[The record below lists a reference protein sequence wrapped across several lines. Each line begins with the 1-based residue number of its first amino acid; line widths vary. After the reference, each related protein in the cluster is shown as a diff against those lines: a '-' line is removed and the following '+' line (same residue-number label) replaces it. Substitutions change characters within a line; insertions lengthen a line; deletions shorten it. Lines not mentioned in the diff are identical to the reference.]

1 MLDLSKNESIAE
13 TSVRKYQDD
22 SDFAEAFK
30 NLLRPV
36 DTLAKKK
43 HNEPLKYDLIKELD
57 SFLIH
62 LRVDTDLGGSLVFVE
77 AALMIQNV
85 ILIYQK
91 RVDELIDVMMKLIG
105 KFRAYRIN
113 DNIDIDFDTENEVGN
128 KKKKKEK
135 KVKFYSSF
143 EPIKEHTIG
152 TLKKYDCK
160 VINLSKKPPV
170 QKIVLNANI
179 KVDNKYSK
187 ILPYICIGNG
197 DNIGKKYDY
206 MINFPLNRDLAVNEE
221 FDCPTNED
229 PNSATPLN
237 YRKSTDPLPM
247 NLMEVDDDIDEVFP
261 STPDPVIFDQ
271 TVNEEI
277 RATNAVAMLPDL
289 GNVLNVSQVPQNTED
304 IWDPISN
311 SNDNNFA
318 DKPLVKKKGSK
329 KEDSGIWLPTYTVAE
344 LTCQLFKLKSGL
356 YVDNVFRQLI
366 HDALEVQRSEI
377 AKLKKKRM
385 IEEEKERFDY
395 HDKEIEEKL
404 KNGDEP
410 GFIGFESPI
419 HDDND
424 LFGNV
429 DEPENEEPME
439 DANIDNFQSYQKNAI
454 DMQKHEQNQIEMM
467 NEQLKMRQRVQEWHN
482 NLRPIL
488 EEEEK
493 RIEFDVHEYGTRILS
508 CFEFIGEK
516 KLFGELVGGLD
527 KEEVARYFL
536 SLLMMVN
543 TYNLEISN
551 DIAENDISI
560 TLLKKERHHEEL
572 QVNIGNQVNQEQN

>member
-1 MLDLSKNESIAE
+1 MNNISKNESSAE
-13 TSVRKYQDD
+13 ISIRKYQDD
-22 SDFAEAFK
+22 SDFDEAFK
-30 NLLRPV
+30 NLLRPMESII
-36 DTLAKKK
+36 KKK
-43 HNEPLKYDLIKELD
+43 QCEPLQYDLIKDLD
-57 SFLIH
+57 SFLNH
-62 LRVDTDLGGSLVFVE
+62 LKLSTDEGALVFVE

-91 RVDELIDVMMKLIG
+91 RVDQLIDVMMKLIG

-113 DNIDIDFDTENEVGN
+113 ENIEVDYDAENDAGN

-143 EPIKEHTIG
+143 EPIKGQIFG
-152 TLKKYDCK
+152 TLKIFDCK

-170 QKIVLNANI
+170 QRIVLNANI

-197 DNIGKKYDY
+197 ENIGKKYDY
-206 MINFPLNRDLAVNEE
+206 MINFPLNCDLAVNEE
-221 FDCPTNED
+221 FDCPTNAD
-229 PNSATPLN
+229 SKSATPLN
-237 YRKSTDPLPM
+237 YRKSFDPLLM
-247 NLMEVDDDIDEVFP
+247 NLMEVDEIDEIHP

-271 TVNEEI
+271 TVTDEVCVAN
-277 RATNAVAMLPDL
+277 AMLP
-289 GNVLNVSQVPQNTED
+289 NPVNILNVSQIPQNTDD
-304 IWDPISN
+304 IWGSVLN
-311 SNDNNFA
+311 AKDNNYV
-318 DKPLVKKKGSK
+318 DKLVVKKKGSK
-329 KEDSGIWLPTYTVAE
+329 KDDGGMWIPTYTIAE
-344 LTCQLFKLKSGL
+344 LTCQMFKLKSGL
-356 YVDNVFRQLI
+356 YADHVFRQLI
-366 HDALEVQRSEI
+366 HAALEVQRSES
-377 AKLKKKRM
+377 AKIKKKR
-385 IEEEKERFDY
+385 IIAEEKERFDY
-395 HDKEIEEKL
+395 HDKEMDEKL

-410 GFIGFESPI
+410 GFIGFDNPI

-424 LFGNV
+424 LFENF
-429 DEPENEEPME
+429 DQQENEEPIE
-439 DANIDNFQSYQKNAI
+439 DANIENFQSYQRNAI
-454 DMQKHEQNQIEMM
+454 EMQKHEQNQIEMM

-493 RIEFDVHEYGTRILS
+493 RTEFDVHEYGTRILN
-508 CFEFIGEK
+508 CFELIGEK

-551 DIAENDISI
+551 DVSADDILI

>member
-1 MLDLSKNESIAE
+1 MNDISKNESNAE
-13 TSVRKYQDD
+13 ISVRKYQDD
-22 SDFAEAFK
+22 SDFDEAFK
-30 NLLRPV
+30 NLLRPIESII
-36 DTLAKKK
+36 KKK
-43 HNEPLKYDLIKELD
+43 QCEPLQYDLIKDLD
-57 SFLIH
+57 SFLNH
-62 LRVDTDLGGSLVFVE
+62 LRLSTDEGALVFVE

-91 RVDELIDVMMKLIG
+91 RVDQLIDVMMKLIG

-113 DNIDIDFDTENEVGN
+113 ENIEVDYDTENDVGN

-143 EPIKEHTIG
+143 EPIKGQIVG
-152 TLKKYDCK
+152 TLKIFDCK

-170 QKIVLNANI
+170 PKIVLNANI

-197 DNIGKKYDY
+197 ENIGKKYDY

-229 PNSATPLN
+229 PKSATPLN

-247 NLMEVDDDIDEVFP
+247 NLMEVDDIDEILP

-271 TVNEEI
+271 TVTDEVCVN
-277 RATNAVAMLPDL
+277 NAMLP
-289 GNVLNVSQVPQNTED
+289 NPANILNISQVPQNID
-304 IWDPISN
+304 DVWAPVLN
-311 SNDNNFA
+311 AKDNNYV
-318 DKPLVKKKGSK
+318 DKPCVKKKGSK
-329 KEDSGIWLPTYTVAE
+329 KEDGGMWLPTYTVAE
-344 LTCQLFKLKSGL
+344 LTCQMFKLKSGL
-356 YVDNVFRQLI
+356 YADPVFRQLI
-366 HDALEVQRSEI
+366 HDAMEVQRSET
-377 AKLKKKRM
+377 AKIKKKRL
-385 IEEEKERFDY
+385 IAEEKERFDY
-395 HDKEIEEKL
+395 HDEEMEEKL

-410 GFIGFESPI
+410 GFIGFDSPI

-424 LFGNV
+424 LFGDV
-429 DEPENEEPME
+429 DQQENEEPIE
-439 DANIDNFQSYQKNAI
+439 DANIENFQSYQRNAI

-467 NEQLKMRQRVQEWHN
+467 NEQLEMRQRVQEWHN

-493 RIEFDVHEYGTRILS
+493 RTEFDVHEYGTRILS

-516 KLFGELVGGLD
+516 KLFRELVGGLD

-543 TYNLEISN
+543 TYNLDISN
-551 DIAENDISI
+551 NISENDISI

>member
-1 MLDLSKNESIAE
+1 MSDLSKNESNAE
-13 TSVRKYQDD
+13 ISVRKYQDD
-22 SDFAEAFK
+22 SDFDEAFK
-30 NLLRPV
+30 NLLRPIESI
-36 DTLAKKK
+36 TKKK
-43 HNEPLKYDLIKELD
+43 QCEPLQYDLIKELD
-57 SFLIH
+57 SFLHH
-62 LRVDTDLGGSLVFVE
+62 LRLSTDGGSLVFVE

-113 DNIDIDFDTENEVGN
+113 ENIDVDFDAENEVGN

-143 EPIKEHTIG
+143 EPIKEHIFG
-152 TLKKYDCK
+152 TLKIFDCK
-160 VINLSKKPPV
+160 EINLSKKPPV
-170 QKIVLNANI
+170 QRIVLNANI

-187 ILPYICIGNG
+187 ILPYIFIGNG

-229 PNSATPLN
+229 PKSANPLN
-237 YRKSTDPLPM
+237 YRKITDPLPM
-247 NLMEVDDDIDEVFP
+247 NLMEVDEIDEILP

-271 TVNEEI
+271 TVTDEI
-277 RATNAVAMLPDL
+277 CVANAMLPNPE
-289 GNVLNVSQVPQNTED
+289 NVLNVSQIPQVND
-304 IWDPISN
+304 DAWAQVLSAK
-311 SNDNNFA
+311 DNNFV
-318 DKPLVKKKGSK
+318 DKPCVKKKGSK
-329 KEDSGIWLPTYTVAE
+329 KEDGGMWLPTYTVAE
-344 LTCQLFKLKSGL
+344 LTSQMFRLKSGL
-356 YVDNVFRQLI
+356 YADTVFRQLI

-377 AKLKKKRM
+377 VKLKKKRT

-410 GFIGFESPI
+410 GFIGFDSPI

-424 LFGNV
+424 LFEDVNQP
-429 DEPENEEPME
+429 DNEEPIE
-439 DANIDNFQSYQKNAI
+439 DANIENFQSYQRNAI

-493 RIEFDVHEYGTRILS
+493 RTEFDVHEYGTRILS

-516 KLFGELVGGLD
+516 KLFKELVGGLD

-551 DIAENDISI
+551 DIDEDDISI
-560 TLLKKERHHEEL
+560 TLLKNERHHEEL

>member
-1 MLDLSKNESIAE
+1 MNNISKNESSVE
-13 TSVRKYQDD
+13 VSVRKYQDD
-22 SDFAEAFK
+22 SDFDEAFK
-30 NLLRPV
+30 NLLRPIESII
-36 DTLAKKK
+36 KKK
-43 HNEPLKYDLIKELD
+43 QCEPLQYDLIKDLD
-57 SFLIH
+57 SFLNH
-62 LRVDTDLGGSLVFVE
+62 LKLSTDEGALVFVE

-91 RVDELIDVMMKLIG
+91 RVDQLIDVMMKLIG

-113 DNIDIDFDTENEVGN
+113 ENIEVDYDAENDAGN

-143 EPIKEHTIG
+143 EPIKGQIFG
-152 TLKKYDCK
+152 TLKIFDCK

-170 QKIVLNANI
+170 QRIVLNANI

-197 DNIGKKYDY
+197 ENIGKKYDY

-221 FDCPTNED
+221 FDCPTNAD
-229 PNSATPLN
+229 SKSATPLN

-247 NLMEVDDDIDEVFP
+247 NLMEVDEIDEIHP

-271 TVNEEI
+271 TVTDEVCVAN
-277 RATNAVAMLPDL
+277 AMLP
-289 GNVLNVSQVPQNTED
+289 NPVNILNVSQIPQNTD
-304 IWDPISN
+304 DVWTPILN
-311 SNDNNFA
+311 AKDNNYV
-318 DKPLVKKKGSK
+318 DKPCVKKKGSK
-329 KEDSGIWLPTYTVAE
+329 KEDGGMWLPTYTIAE
-344 LTCQLFKLKSGL
+344 LTCQMFRLKSGL
-356 YVDNVFRQLI
+356 YADHVFRQLI
-366 HDALEVQRSEI
+366 HDALEVQRSET
-377 AKLKKKRM
+377 AKIKKKR
-385 IEEEKERFDY
+385 IIAEEKERFDY
-395 HDKEIEEKL
+395 HDKEMEEKL

-410 GFIGFESPI
+410 GFIGFDNPI

-424 LFGNV
+424 LFENV
-429 DEPENEEPME
+429 DQQENEEPIE
-439 DANIDNFQSYQKNAI
+439 DANIENFQSYQRNAI
-454 DMQKHEQNQIEMM
+454 EMQKHEQNQIEMM

-493 RIEFDVHEYGTRILS
+493 RTEFDVHEYGTRILS

-516 KLFGELVGGLD
+516 KLFRELVGGLD

-543 TYNLEISN
+543 TYNLDISN
-551 DIAENDISI
+551 DISENDILI

>member
-1 MLDLSKNESIAE
+1 MESII
-13 TSVRKYQDD
+13 
-22 SDFAEAFK
+22 
-30 NLLRPV
+30 
-36 DTLAKKK
+36 KKK
-43 HNEPLKYDLIKELD
+43 QCEPLQYDLIKDLD
-57 SFLIH
+57 SFLNH
-62 LRVDTDLGGSLVFVE
+62 LKLSTDEGALVFVE

-91 RVDELIDVMMKLIG
+91 RVDQLIDVMMKLIG

-113 DNIDIDFDTENEVGN
+113 ENIEVDYDAENDAGN

-143 EPIKEHTIG
+143 EPIKGQIFG
-152 TLKKYDCK
+152 TLKIFDCK

-170 QKIVLNANI
+170 QRIVLNANI

-197 DNIGKKYDY
+197 ENIGKKYDY
-206 MINFPLNRDLAVNEE
+206 MINFPLNCDLAVNEE
-221 FDCPTNED
+221 FDCPTNAD
-229 PNSATPLN
+229 SKSATPLN
-237 YRKSTDPLPM
+237 YRKSFDPLLM
-247 NLMEVDDDIDEVFP
+247 NLMEVDEIDEIHP

-271 TVNEEI
+271 TVTDEVCVAN
-277 RATNAVAMLPDL
+277 AMLP
-289 GNVLNVSQVPQNTED
+289 NPVNILNVSQIPQNTDD
-304 IWDPISN
+304 IWGSVLN
-311 SNDNNFA
+311 AKDNNYV
-318 DKPLVKKKGSK
+318 DKLVVKKKGSK
-329 KEDSGIWLPTYTVAE
+329 KDDGGMWIPTYTIAE
-344 LTCQLFKLKSGL
+344 LTCQMFKLKSGL
-356 YVDNVFRQLI
+356 YADHVFRQLI
-366 HDALEVQRSEI
+366 HAALEVQRSES
-377 AKLKKKRM
+377 AKIKKKR
-385 IEEEKERFDY
+385 IIAEEKERFDY
-395 HDKEIEEKL
+395 HDKEMDEKL

-410 GFIGFESPI
+410 GFIGFDNPI

-424 LFGNV
+424 LFENF
-429 DEPENEEPME
+429 DQQENEEPIE
-439 DANIDNFQSYQKNAI
+439 DANIENFQSYQRNAI
-454 DMQKHEQNQIEMM
+454 EMQKHEQNQIEMM

-493 RIEFDVHEYGTRILS
+493 RTEFDVHEYGTRILN
-508 CFEFIGEK
+508 CFELIGEK

-551 DIAENDISI
+551 DVSADDILI

>member
-1 MLDLSKNESIAE
+1 MNNISKNESNAE
-13 TSVRKYQDD
+13 ISVRKYQDD
-22 SDFAEAFK
+22 SDFDEAFK
-30 NLLRPV
+30 NLLRPIESII
-36 DTLAKKK
+36 KKK
-43 HNEPLKYDLIKELD
+43 QCEPLQYDLIKDLD
-57 SFLIH
+57 SFLNH
-62 LRVDTDLGGSLVFVE
+62 LRLSTDGGALVFVE

-91 RVDELIDVMMKLIG
+91 RVDQLIDVMMKLIG

-113 DNIDIDFDTENEVGN
+113 ENIEVDYDTENDVGN

-143 EPIKEHTIG
+143 EPIKGQIVG
-152 TLKKYDCK
+152 TLKIFDCK

-170 QKIVLNANI
+170 QRIVLNANI

-197 DNIGKKYDY
+197 ENIGKKYDY
-206 MINFPLNRDLAVNEE
+206 MINYPLNRDLAVNEE

-229 PNSATPLN
+229 PKSATPLN

-247 NLMEVDDDIDEVFP
+247 NLMEIDDIDEILP

-271 TVNEEI
+271 TVTDEVCVAN
-277 RATNAVAMLPDL
+277 AMLP
-289 GNVLNVSQVPQNTED
+289 NPVNILNVSQIPQNTED
-304 IWDPISN
+304 VWAPVLNIK
-311 SNDNNFA
+311 DNNYV
-318 DKPLVKKKGSK
+318 DKPCVKKKGSK
-329 KEDSGIWLPTYTVAE
+329 KEDGAMWLPTYTVAE
-344 LTCQLFKLKSGL
+344 LTCQMFRLKSGL
-356 YVDNVFRQLI
+356 YADTVFRQLI
-366 HDALEVQRSEI
+366 HDALEVQRSET
-377 AKLKKKRM
+377 AKIKKKRT
-385 IEEEKERFDY
+385 IAEEKERFDY
-395 HDKEIEEKL
+395 HDKEMEEKL
-404 KNGDEP
+404 KNGEEP
-410 GFIGFESPI
+410 GFIGFDSPI

-424 LFGNV
+424 LFGDV
-429 DEPENEEPME
+429 DQQENEEPIE
-439 DANIDNFQSYQKNAI
+439 DANIENFQSYQRNAL

-493 RIEFDVHEYGTRILS
+493 RTEFDVHEYGTRILS

-516 KLFGELVGGLD
+516 KLFRELVGGLD

-543 TYNLEISN
+543 TYNLDISN
-551 DIAENDISI
+551 DISENDISI